1 MARITTVSRRTRG
14 LGIAAGGVVLV
25 LLLALGTLWFVQR
38 DAVLPNTSVAGVD
51 VSRMSPAEVRDRLAD
66 TVEAR
71 ETDPVSFAFEGEEYV
86 LVPRDSGFTI
96 DVEATVD
103 AAMSRGRSGLPGDI
117 LTRLRAFRQPADLD
131 LVEVTDRDVITD
143 WVDALANQLD
153 RPEIRGGV
161 AVDTG
166 QVEVLT
172 TSSQG
177 EVVVDRATTVQLAVS
192 AVRAPGP
199 DAFDLPAAT
208 TPQMIAD
215 EEIATTAEQV
225 ERALAEPLL
234 VHADDTTLEL
244 APADLAAMIGIEER
258 GEVPGAIELHLVV
271 TPERVEQVIG
281 ELGAA
286 RFDIAPTP
294 ASYSASRT
302 PPTTFDAQLDAT
314 FRPVEASVGLDPS
327 RTGRAFD
334 AELAAVQLTELLRE
348 GIREAR
354 LRLAEV
360 ESEFPTSRAEELRP
374 THVLGTFTTYYQAGQ
389 TRNANIQLLADVID
403 GALVLPG
410 EQFSINEI
418 SGERSCEKGY
428 EPAGT
433 IVRGE
438 LVDTCGGGTSQFGTT
453 TFNAAF
459 FSGVQLDQW
468 RAHSWYISRY
478 PIGREATLS
487 YPVLDVRF
495 TNNTEGAILVKTA
508 HTSTS
513 VTVSLYGVPRATAVS
528 ASHSDRTR
536 PRSFQT
542 EVRNTSELRRGQER
556 VLQSGADG
564 FTVTVTRAVELVG
577 GGTETRTITTTY
589 VPQTRII
596 ERGTATRAAPPPPPD
611 DDEDDED

>member
-96 DVEATVD
+96 DVDATVD